1 MASNDLISIIIPVKN
16 EKNRIRTI
24 IDGLY
29 RQTYRPIEVIFVDGG
44 STDGTVEEIMNV
56 IKEHSSDDFKVR
68 LLRESDFGPIRSLPN
83 ARNIGV
89 LNANGKYIAFFDADF
104 DLRSDSDAV
113 SKIVQA
119 FKNGANHV
127 AVKYVPNMH
136 TWIEKHLA
144 FDDIVNFVYY
154 YNSDK
159 PIHLLCAFKREL
171 FNEVRLNPTLG
182 FGEDM
187 EFLGRLSKHI
197 KHNTV
202 VIDTG
207 IRRCYLHTLSDVKR
221 QQLWYGRT
229 AMRYYRVAGINPL
242 TTIVRSNAVLGLV
255 LLTIITAPL
264 IGLSSIIFLFSA
276 FALIYVRWLRKDIKI
291 LRLIKFSVLDRF
303 AWYLFREVIRRLFF
317 DIGFIRSILHKQI
330 EIGR

>member
-1 MASNDLISIIIPVKN
+1 
-16 EKNRIRTI
+16 
-24 IDGLY
+24 
-29 RQTYRPIEVIFVDGG
+29 
-44 STDGTVEEIMNV
+44 
-56 IKEHSSDDFKVR
+56 
-68 LLRESDFGPIRSLPN
+68 
-83 ARNIGV
+83 
-89 LNANGKYIAFFDADF
+89 LNASGEYVAFFDADF

-171 FNEVRLNPTLG
+171 FNEVRFNPTLG

-276 FALIYVRWLRKDIKI
+276 FALIYVRWLRKDMRI
-291 LRLIKFSVLDRF
+291 LRPSKFSVLDRF
-303 AWYLFREVIRRLFF
+303 AWYLIREVVGRLFF
-317 DIGFIRSILHKQI
+317 DLGFIRSIFYRQV
-330 EIGR
+330 EVGR

>member
-1 MASNDLISIIIPVKN
+1 MESNDLISIIIPVKN

-56 IKEHSSDDFKVR
+56 IKEHSSDDFRVR
-68 LLRESDFGPIRSLPN
+68 LLRESDFGPIRSPAN
-83 ARNIGV
+83 ARNIGA
-89 LNANGKYIAFFDADF
+89 LNASGEYVAFFDADF

-171 FNEVRLNPTLG
+171 FNEVRFNPTLG

-229 AMRYYRVAGINPL
+229 AMRYYRAAGINPL
-242 TTIVRSNAVLGLV
+242 TTIIRSNAVLGLV
-255 LLTIITAPL
+255 LLTVITAPL
-264 IGLSSIIFLFSA
+264 IGLLSMIFLFSA
-276 FALIYVRWLRKDIKI
+276 FVLTYVRWLRKDLRI
-291 LRLIKFSVLDRF
+291 LRPGKSLVLDRF
-303 AWYLFREVIRRLFF
+303 MWYLFREIYGRFFF
-317 DIGFIRSILHKQI
+317 DVGLIRSILHKQI

>member
-1 MASNDLISIIIPVKN
+1 
-16 EKNRIRTI
+16 
-24 IDGLY
+24 
-29 RQTYRPIEVIFVDGG
+29 
-44 STDGTVEEIMNV
+44 
-56 IKEHSSDDFKVR
+56 
-68 LLRESDFGPIRSLPN
+68 LLRESDFGPIRSPAN
-83 ARNIGV
+83 ARNIGA
-89 LNANGKYIAFFDADF
+89 LNAGGEYIAFFDADYDF
-104 DLRSDSDAV
+104 RDDFDAV

-119 FKNGANHV
+119 FNNGANHV

-136 TWIEKHLA
+136 TWIEKHLVL
-144 FDDIVNFVYY
+144 DDIVHY
-154 YNSDK
+154 YNGDK
-159 PIHLLCAFKREL
+159 PIHLICAFKREL
-171 FNEVRLNPTLG
+171 FNEVRFNPTLG
-182 FGEDM
+182 FREDF
-187 EFLGRLSKHI
+187 EFLDRLSKHI
-197 KHNTV
+197 KLNTAV
-202 VIDTG
+202 VDTG

-229 AMRYYRVAGINPL
+229 AMRYYRAAGINPL
-242 TTIVRSNAVLGLV
+242 LTIIRSNAVLGLV